1 MTSSIFPKLKL
12 PGIYILSMSR
22 LLFIICIL
30 FFTSLFADSEEI
42 EIEWEGVKK
51 ISEYQFQVREVGEEK
66 IVLEEKV
73 KDTKIKFTLPS
84 GKYEYRIGSLLFPTK
99 PIWNEWNSF
108 VVRRIRIPSITSP
121 QELKLKIF
129 EVEKEI
135 SIIGEGFEEDMK
147 VRLQSGDET
156 IPTLYKII
164 DKNTFTLKIKLTDNK
179 YNSFDLVLENPNN
192 RVLHQK
198 NFISFT
204 EPIDSK
210 RWQVF
215 RRSAVLPGWGQD
227 YRGDTNRRKYI
238 YFPTILLFS
247 GLYFKMRMD
256 NESANKEYKSLL
268 NNSILLGSS
277 DSTAGANPLALIFMN
292 QSIAARADLNSSY
305 SQGTIMI
312 SLMAGVYLLNLLDA
326 LFFYDYSNK
335 LNPNTSSFFIYSNR
349 VYYSQLQ
356 STEMF
361 YTCGYRFEF

>member
-1 MTSSIFPKLKL
+1 MTLRKIIIIYLLISASI
-12 PGIYILSMSR
+12 
-22 LLFIICIL
+22 
-30 FFTSLFADSEEI
+30 FADSEEI

-51 ISEYQFQVREVGEEK
+51 ISEYQFQVREVSEEK

-99 PIWNEWNSF
+99 PIWNEWSPF
-108 VVRRIRIPSITSP
+108 IVRRIRIPSITSP

-135 SIIGEGFEEDMK
+135 NIIGEGFEEDMK
-147 VRLQSGDET
+147 IRLQSGDET
-156 IPTLYKII
+156 IPIEYKII
-164 DKNTFTLKIKLTDNK
+164 DKNTFTLKIKLANNK

-192 RVLHQK
+192 RIMHQK

-238 YFPTILLFS
+238 YFPTILLFT
-247 GLYFKMRMD
+247 GLYFKTRMD

-268 NNSILLGSS
+268 NNSILIGSS
-277 DSTAGANPLALIFMN
+277 DSATGTNPIALFFMN

-305 SQGTIMI
+305 FQGTIMI
-312 SLMAGVYLLNLLDA
+312 SLLAGVYLLNLLDA

-335 LNPNTSSFFIYSNR
+335 SNLTTSGFFIHSNKN
-349 VYYSQLQ
+349 YYSQSLA
-356 STEMF
+356 TEIY
-361 YTCGYRFEF
+361 YTTGYQFEF

>member
-1 MTSSIFPKLKL
+1 
-12 PGIYILSMSR
+12 MSR

-30 FFTSLFADSEEI
+30 FSISLFADSEEI

-99 PIWNEWNSF
+99 PIWNEWSPF
-108 VVRRIRIPSITSP
+108 IVRRIRIPSIATP

-135 SIIGEGFEEDMK
+135 KIIGDGFEEDMK
-147 VRLQSGDET
+147 VRLQSGDAT
-156 IPTLYKII
+156 IPTEYKII

-179 YNSFDLVLENPNN
+179 HNSFDLVLENPNN
-192 RVLHQK
+192 RILYQK

-227 YRGDTNRRKYI
+227 YRGDVNRRKYI
-238 YFPTILLFS
+238 YFPAILLFT
-247 GLYFKMRMD
+247 GLYIKSRIE
-256 NESANKEYKSLL
+256 NQTANNEYKSLL
-268 NNSILLGSS
+268 NNSILLGSANS
-277 DSTAGANPLALIFMN
+277 SSGTNPLALFFMN

-312 SLMAGVYLLNLLDA
+312 SLMAGVYLLNLVDA
-326 LFFYDYSNK
+326 LFFYDYSSKAN
-335 LNPNTSSFFIYSNR
+335 LNTSGFFIHSNKN
-349 VYYSQLQ
+349 YYSQSLT
-356 STEMF
+356 TEILYAAG
-361 YTCGYRFEF
+361 YTFEF